1 MTLSSLISG
10 AAWTLCRLLPVK
22 KNKVVFSHFYG
33 KGFGDSPK
41 AIALALR
48 DAAPGADIVWLISDP
63 SVARRWGSARLPT
76 PPSPDLS
83 SFHRQSL
90 GG

>member
-33 KGFGDSPK
+33 KGFGD
-41 AIALALR
+41 
-48 DAAPGADIVWLISDP
+48 G
-63 SVARRWGSARLPT
+63 
-76 PPSPDLS
+76 
-83 SFHRQSL
+83 
-90 GG
+90 